1 MSNQYDDTNLPQIGD
16 ENNVAVEHFKPV
28 NNLDVIIK
36 SEIDIQ
42 ISSAKAYP
50 RSLKNFKTKALSMA
64 TLDMQTAEMCFYT
77 LPRGGKTIE
86 GPSVRLAEIINSAW
100 QNIRSAARI
109 IGNDRKTI
117 TAQAICHDLENN
129 VSITIEVKRRIT
141 DKNGKT
147 YTEDMQVVTGNAA
160 CSIALRNAIFKV
172 IPMAYTKEIYE
183 QVKRVAAGD
192 VSTLAD
198 RRIKA
203 LKHFKD
209 MGVGYDRI
217 YSVLGVQ
224 SDVDIDQDGLLKLIG
239 LANALR
245 DGDTTLEEAFPKL
258 PDAKSETQIKGEN
271 AVKDTVNKI
280 KDAKTNGN
288 GGSGNDRKEYRK

>member
-1 MSNQYDDTNLPQIGD
+1 MSNDSDLPTFNEGD
-16 ENNVAVEHFKPV
+16 NMAVEHYKPV
-28 NNLDVIIK
+28 SNLDVIIK

-50 RSLKNFKTKALSMA
+50 RSLKSFKSKALSMA
-64 TLDMQTAEMCFYT
+64 TLDTQTAEMCFYT

-86 GPSVRLAEIINSAW
+86 GPSVRLAEIVLASW
-100 QNIRSAARI
+100 QNIRAAARI

-141 DKNGKT
+141 DKYGKT

-172 IPMAYTKEIYE
+172 IPMAYTQELYKQI
-183 QVKRVAAGD
+183 KKVAAGD
-192 VSTLAD
+192 IATLGD
-198 RRIKA
+198 RRTAA

-217 YSVLGVQ
+217 YAVLNVQ

-258 PDAKSETQIKGEN
+258 ATEKTETQVKSDN
-271 AVKDTVNKI
+271 ALKDTMKKI
-280 KDAKTNGN
+280 DDAKTNGGTGN
-288 GGSGNDRKEYRK
+288 GNRKEYRK

>member
-1 MSNQYDDTNLPQIGD
+1 MTQYNEDLPTFGEEGSNM
-16 ENNVAVEHFKPV
+16 AVEHFRPT

-42 ISSAKAYP
+42 ITTAKAYP
-50 RSLKNFKTKALSMA
+50 RSLKAFKAKALAMA

-86 GPSVRLAEIINSAW
+86 GPSVRLAEIVSSAW
-100 QNIRSAARI
+100 CNIRSAARI

-141 DKNGKT
+141 DKFGKT
-147 YTEDMQVVTGNAA
+147 YNEDMQVVTGNAA
-160 CSIALRNAIFKV
+160 SSIALRNAIFKV

-183 QVKRVAAGD
+183 QVKKVAAGD
-192 VSTLAD
+192 LATLED
-198 RRIKA
+198 RRVKA

-217 YSVLGVQ
+217 YSVLGVN
-224 SDVDIDQDGLLKLIG
+224 SDLDIDQDGLLKLIG

-245 DGDTTLEEAFPKL
+245 DGDTTLEEAFPKIST
-258 PDAKSETQIKGEN
+258 DKTDTQAKSET
-271 AVKDTVNKI
+271 ALKDTVNKI
-280 KDAKTNGN
+280 NEAKTNGGTGN
-288 GGSGNDRKEYRK
+288 GNRKEYRK

>member
-1 MSNQYDDTNLPQIGD
+1 MSNYNDSDLPTFDD
-16 ENNVAVEHFKPV
+16 NNTVAVEHFKPV

-42 ISSAKAYP
+42 ISTAKAYP
-50 RSLKNFKTKALSMA
+50 RSLKAFKSKALSMA

-86 GPSVRLAEIINSAW
+86 GPSVRLAEIVLASW
-100 QNIRSAARI
+100 QNIRAAARI

-141 DKNGKT
+141 DKNGRT
-147 YTEDMQVVTGNAA
+147 YNEDMQVVTGNAA
-160 CSIALRNAIFKV
+160 CAIALRNSIFKV
-172 IPMAYTKEIYE
+172 IPMAYTKELYDQI
-183 QVKRVAAGD
+183 KKVAAGD
-192 VSTLAD
+192 VATLEE

-217 YSVLGVQ
+217 YAVLGVQ

-258 PDAKSETQIKGEN
+258 TAEKTETQVKSET
-271 AVKDTVNKI
+271 ALKDTMNKI
-280 KDAKTNGN
+280 NEVKN
-288 GGSGNDRKEYRK
+288 GGAVNPGKAYRSHRG

>member
-1 MSNQYDDTNLPQIGD
+1 MSNYNDSDLPTFDD
-16 ENNVAVEHFKPV
+16 NNTVAVEHFKPI

-42 ISSAKAYP
+42 ISTAKAYP
-50 RSLKNFKTKALSMA
+50 RSLKQFKTRALSMA

-86 GPSVRLAEIINSAW
+86 GPSVRLAEIVLASW
-100 QNIRSAARI
+100 QNIRAAARI

-141 DKNGKT
+141 DKYGKT
-147 YTEDMQVVTGNAA
+147 YNEDMQVVTGNAA
-160 CSIALRNAIFKV
+160 CAIALRNSIFKV
-172 IPMAYTKEIYE
+172 IPMAYTKELYDQI
-183 QVKRVAAGD
+183 KKVAAGD
-192 VSTLAD
+192 VATLEE
-198 RRIKA
+198 RRVKA

-217 YSVLGVQ
+217 YAVLGVQ

-245 DGDTTLEEAFPKL
+245 DGDTTLEEAFPKITSEKTETQV
-258 PDAKSETQIKGEN
+258 KSET
-271 AVKDTVNKI
+271 ALKDTMAKI
-280 KDAKTNGN
+280 NDAKN
-288 GGSGNDRKEYRK
+288 GGSGTTGKAYRSYRG